1 MISGLPKIDYSF
13 AFEPSKPID
22 LDSLKKKDSDL
33 LDAML
38 RRRQF
43 DAQTQSKTNTDI
55 EQKFGQLYS

>member
-13 AFEPSKPID
+13 TFEPSKPID

-43 DAQTQSKTNTDI
+43 DAQTQLPS
-55 EQKFGQLYS
+55 LLLL